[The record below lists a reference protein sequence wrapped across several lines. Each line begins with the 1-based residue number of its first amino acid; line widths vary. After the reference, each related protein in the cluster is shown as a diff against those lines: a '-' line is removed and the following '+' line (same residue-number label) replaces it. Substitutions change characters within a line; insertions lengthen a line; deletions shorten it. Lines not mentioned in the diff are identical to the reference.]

1 MLATKASQRGRC
13 PAYCQAAAV
22 PTRTGAIAAGNVRGR
37 AAWTQITGPPGR
49 RLCMMGSDMRID
61 DWLAQRAQSC
71 PERTAL
77 IAEGAEVTYAELEA
91 EATWV
96 ARRLAAHGV
105 RRGSTAAL
113 TMHPRREQVVL
124 AHALMKVGAALLPLS
139 PRLTDAERAT
149 IVDLVEP
156 MVDLDDPGLL
166 TQTEADLPL
175 LGEHDTDDICA
186 YVLSSGSTGAPK
198 PIGLTYGNFLWS
210 AMGGAFNIGVDPADR
225 WLCCVP
231 LSHIAGLSYRRPL
244 GDLRDDRGRP
254 RRLRRRPRGERR
266 WREEPISVVSLVT
279 TMLKRLLDADA
290 DLSGPRAILVGGG
303 PVPAAMLGEAL
314 GRGATV
320 VQTYGLTE
328 TCSQVTTLA
337 PEDALR
343 KLGSAGRPLLSSHV
357 RIRDGEILIQGPTV
371 APGRYDESGWLHT
384 GDLGYIDDEGF
395 LDRRDW
401 IDDMIVTGGENV
413 VPSEVEEVLLRHPAV
428 ADAAVVGREDPE
440 CSRRS
445 PRSSSSRRAP
455 RPRRTTSAITAPR
468 PWPATRCRSGSSWP
482 PRCRARRRAS

>member
-1 MLATKASQRGRC
+1 
-13 PAYCQAAAV
+13 
-22 PTRTGAIAAGNVRGR
+22 
-37 AAWTQITGPPGR
+37 
-49 RLCMMGSDMRID
+49 MRID

-71 PERTAL
+71 PERIAL

-139 PRLTDAERAT
+139 PRLTEAERALV
-149 IVDLVEP
+149 IDEVEP
-156 MVDLDDPGLL
+156 MIDLDDAGLL
-166 TQTEADLPL
+166 TQNEADLPL
-175 LGEHDTDDICA
+175 LGEHDTDAICA
-186 YVLSSGSTGAPK
+186 YVLSSGSTGMPK

-231 LSHIAGLSYRRPL
+231 LSHIAGLSIVVRSAIYGTTAVL
-244 GDLRDDRGRP
+244 HDGFDVDRVATA
-254 RRLRRRPRGERR
+254 L
-266 WREEPISVVSLVT
+266 REEPISVVSLVT

-303 PVPAAMLGEAL
+303 PVPASMLGEAIE
-314 GRGATV
+314 RGATV

-384 GDLGYIDDEGF
+384 GDLGHIDEEGF
-395 LDRRDW
+395 LYVQDR

-440 CSRRS
+440 WQQAVTAVVVLAPEAEVTPDELRDHCAETLAGYKVPKRVELAAAL
-445 PRSSSSRRAP
+445 PRTP
-455 RPRRTTSAITAPR
+455 
-468 PWPATRCRSGSSWP
+468 SGKL
-482 PRCRARRRAS
+482 RRRALR

>member
-1 MLATKASQRGRC
+1 
-13 PAYCQAAAV
+13 
-22 PTRTGAIAAGNVRGR
+22 
-37 AAWTQITGPPGR
+37 
-49 RLCMMGSDMRID
+49 MRID

-71 PERTAL
+71 PERCAL
-77 IAEGAEVTYAELEA
+77 IADGAAVTYAELEA
-91 EATWV
+91 EATWI

-139 PRLTDAERAT
+139 PRLTEAERALV
-149 IVDLVEP
+149 IDEVEP
-156 MVDLDDPGLL
+156 MIDLDDAGLL
-166 TQTEADLPL
+166 TQNEADLPL
-175 LGEHDTDDICA
+175 LGEHDTDAICA
-186 YVLSSGSTGAPK
+186 YVLSSGSTGKPK

-231 LSHIAGLSYRRPL
+231 LSHIAGLSIVVRSAIY
-244 GDLRDDRGRP
+244 GTTAVVHDGFDVDRVAGAR
-254 RRLRRRPRGERR
+254 
-266 WREEPISVVSLVT
+266 REEPISVVSLVT
-279 TMLKRLLDADA
+279 TMLKRLLEADA

-303 PVPAAMLGEAL
+303 PVPASMLGEAIE
-314 GRGATV
+314 RGATV

-384 GDLGYIDDEGF
+384 GDLGHIDEEGF
-395 LDRRDW
+395 LYVQDR

-413 VPSEVEEVLLRHPAV
+413 VPSEVEEVLLQHPAV

-440 CSRRS
+440 WQQAVTAVVVLAPDAEVTPDELRHHCSATLAGYKVPKRVELAAAL
-445 PRSSSSRRAP
+445 PRTPSGKLMRRAL
-455 RPRRTTSAITAPR
+455 R
-468 PWPATRCRSGSSWP
+468 
-482 PRCRARRRAS
+482 

>member
-1 MLATKASQRGRC
+1 
-13 PAYCQAAAV
+13 
-22 PTRTGAIAAGNVRGR
+22 
-37 AAWTQITGPPGR
+37 
-49 RLCMMGSDMRID
+49 MRID

-71 PERTAL
+71 PERCAL
-77 IAEGAEVTYAELEA
+77 IADGAEVTYAELEA
-91 EATWV
+91 EATWI

-139 PRLTDAERAT
+139 PRLTEAERALV
-149 IVDLVEP
+149 IDEVEP
-156 MVDLDDPGLL
+156 MIDLDDAGLL
-166 TQTEADLPL
+166 TQNEADLPL
-175 LGEHDTDDICA
+175 LGEHDTDAICA
-186 YVLSSGSTGAPK
+186 YVLSSGSTGTPK

-231 LSHIAGLSYRRPL
+231 LSHIAGLSIVVRSAIY
-244 GDLRDDRGRP
+244 GTTAVVHDGFDVDRVAAA
-254 RRLRRRPRGERR
+254 L
-266 WREEPISVVSLVT
+266 REEPISVVSLVT

-303 PVPAAMLGEAL
+303 PVPASMLAEAIE
-314 GRGATV
+314 RGATV

-384 GDLGYIDDEGF
+384 GDLGHIDEEGF
-395 LDRRDW
+395 LYVQDR

-413 VPSEVEEVLLRHPAV
+413 VPSEVEEVLLQHPAV

-440 CSRRS
+440 WQQAVTAVVVLAPDAEVTPDELRHHCAETLAGYKVPKRVELAAAL
-445 PRSSSSRRAP
+445 PRTP
-455 RPRRTTSAITAPR
+455 
-468 PWPATRCRSGSSWP
+468 SGKL
-482 PRCRARRRAS
+482 RRRALR